1 MTKELTDAQIQLMQ
15 ETSLN
20 LSAVEMTLRLLEAS
34 DIKVSTFEEFM
45 ELKNKVREGLFKDVD
60 AELTKNHT
68 DRAAL
73 KVMRFDS

>member
-60 AELTKNHT
+60 AELTKSHT

>member
-20 LSAVEMTLRLLEAS
+20 LSAVEMTLRLLDAS

-60 AELTKNHT
+60 AELTKSHT